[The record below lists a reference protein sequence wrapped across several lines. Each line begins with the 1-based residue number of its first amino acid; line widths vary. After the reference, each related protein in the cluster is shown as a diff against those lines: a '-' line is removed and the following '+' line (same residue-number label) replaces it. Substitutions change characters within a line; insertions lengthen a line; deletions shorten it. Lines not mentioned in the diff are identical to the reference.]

1 MSWMDFAA
9 GMAEEGADILEE
21 KRKYIREKRQSNRDW
36 LDTYGKKIV
45 AERQESVNSV
55 LNMSNYIIGRGVERT
70 FVDYLYDQGGVPA
83 ISNMYN
89 SIKDDTSIT
98 GREAQAFVGDIGTYT
113 SPDTPLAD
121 RIKEGFGMYTRAETP
136 DRQEENNFFSG
147 LGLLFGDETEYA
159 DRDLDQLAV
168 DGFTGRDVKAMAGLP
183 STPEAPGLVEFDY
196 SALPASQAS
205 ATEKRAVASE
215 IESNLET
222 IIEDKI
228 NKLRTGDTASGILP
242 DTRAQMELQNLL
254 DIEDYA
260 GIAEKYPDLLQP
272 VLNAAK
278 RFEKKYPGSMTDPT
292 FIDQSFV
299 DYYITASAPLTLED
313 KHKNMKDQGIDIPPL
328 DTLRE
333 FDSDEAAAEEL
344 EPDTYYLVGD
354 DIRKTDPAED
364 EDEGSDEGVDEGVD
378 EGADEGDDSD
388 VDLTQPTDPRPTMAQ
403 LILKFKEENNIGSR
417 ERLTPA
423 QKRPLQKQIDDW
435 NDTYGATHN
444 PITGALKRTTPRR
457 RGDN

>member
-205 ATEKRAVASE
+205 VAEKRALAAE

-222 IIEDKI
+222 LVEDKI
-228 NKLRTGDTASGILP
+228 DDLRIASDTAS
-242 DTRAQMELQNLL
+242 QQKLQDLL
-254 DIEDYA
+254 DSKDYA
-260 GIAEKYPDLLQP
+260 GIGRLYPDLLQP
-272 VLNAAK
+272 AVNAAK
-278 RFEKKYPGSMTDPT
+278 RFENEYPGSMTDNALLE
-292 FIDQSFV
+292 QSFA
-299 DYYITASAPLTLED
+299 DYYIAQTVPLTLED
-313 KHKNMKDQGIDIPPL
+313 KHKNMTDQGIEVPPL

-344 EPDTYYLVGD
+344 EPDTYYIVGD

-364 EDEGSDEGVDEGVD
+364 EDEGSDEGAD
-378 EGADEGDDSD
+378 EGADEGVDNEGDDTD

-417 ERLTPA
+417 KRLTPA

>member
-205 ATEKRAVASE
+205 VAEKRALAAE

-222 IIEDKI
+222 LVEDKI
-228 NKLRTGDTASGILP
+228 DDLRIASDTAS
-242 DTRAQMELQNLL
+242 QQKLQDLL
-254 DIEDYA
+254 DSKDYA
-260 GIAEKYPDLLQP
+260 GIGRLYPDLLQP
-272 VLNAAK
+272 AVNAAK
-278 RFEKKYPGSMTDPT
+278 RFENEYPGSMTDNALLE
-292 FIDQSFV
+292 QSFA
-299 DYYITASAPLTLED
+299 DYYIAQTVPLTLED
-313 KHKNMKDQGIDIPPL
+313 KHKNMTDQGIEVPPL

-344 EPDTYYLVGD
+344 EPDTFYIVGD

-364 EDEGSDEGVDEGVD
+364 EDEGSDEGAD
-378 EGADEGDDSD
+378 EGADEGVDNEGDDTD